1 MTVGFTFI
9 TVGLGVNHPAVCL
22 CCNSINGNRPERDVY
37 EQCAKVDAKRT
48 SVRYGNPD
56 VPKRRG
62 ASKGASQWTGKV
74 IQSGVTVQPA
84 A

>member
-22 CCNSINGNRPERDVY
+22 CCNSVNGVRPERDAY
-37 EQCAKVDAKRT
+37 EQCAKANAKRT
-48 SVRYGNPD
+48 SVRCGNPD

-62 ASKGASQWTGKV
+62 ASKGACQWTGKV
-74 IQSGVTVQPA
+74 IQSGVTVQA
-84 A
+84 AA